1 MTQKNLFI
9 RVDSGLD
16 VGLGHVMRC
25 FALAEFIKNMNFN
38 VYFISKKIKG
48 NISRNI
54 ENNGYRVFHLDSKL
68 IKSSKPN
75 WKIDALKTSKIIQ
88 RFKNQKNLLLVDNY
102 GLSEKWETTLKSIV
116 DKIVVIDDFS
126 NRSHN
131 CNLFI
136 DQNLHT
142 SKKKINKKIPKN
154 CKKLL
159 GPKYALLRKEF
170 ILSRKI
176 VKKRSGKI
184 NRILISFGG
193 SDEKNQTLKVL
204 KAIKKLAKEKINVD
218 VIVGEP
224 NKNKIKIK
232 KICSKIENST
242 YYQQTENI
250 AKKMNKADLAIGA
263 GGIITWEK
271 CCLGLPS
278 IVSIVSKNQEDA
290 VNAVSKKG
298 CLINLGRAERLTSQ
312 DYLSAITNLNSKKL
326 IQMQKKCMK
335 LVDGKGAERV
345 AKQISLIARL

>member
-1 MTQKNLFI
+1 MIQKNIFI
-9 RVDSGLD
+9 RVDSGSD

-25 FALAEFIKNMNFN
+25 FALAEVIKNMNFN
-38 VYFISKKIKG
+38 VYFISKGIEGNVIK
-48 NISRNI
+48 NV
-54 ENNGYRVFHLDSKL
+54 ENYGYKVFRIDSKA
-68 IKSSKPN
+68 IKSSKSH
-75 WKIDALKTSKIIQ
+75 WKMDAVKTTKIIQ
-88 RFKNQKNLLLVDNY
+88 RFKNEKNLLLVDNY
-102 GLSEKWETTLKSIV
+102 ELSNMWETWLKLVV
-116 DKIVVIDDFS
+116 DKIIVIDDFL

-131 CNLFI
+131 CDLFI

-142 SKKKINKKIPKN
+142 GKIDRNKKYSKN

-159 GPKYALLRKEF
+159 GPKYALLRNEF
-170 ILSRKI
+170 AENRKN
-176 VKKRSGKI
+176 VKNRSGKI

-193 SDEKNQTLKVL
+193 SDEKNQTLISL
-204 KAIKKLAKEKINVD
+204 KAIKKLAEEKINVD

-224 NKNKIKIK
+224 NKNKTKIK
-232 KICSKIENST
+232 KICSSMENLT
-242 YYQQTENI
+242 YYQQPKNI
-250 AKKMNKADLAIGA
+250 AKIMKRADLAIGA

>member
-88 RFKNQKNLLLVDNY
+88 HFKNQKNLLLVDNY

-193 SDEKNQTLKVL
+193 SDEKNQTLKV
-204 KAIKKLAKEKINVD
+204 IKKIVDEKINVD

-224 NKNKIKIK
+224 NKNKTKIK
-232 KICSKIENST
+232 KICSRMENFT
-242 YYQQTENI
+242 YYQQPKNI
-250 AKKMNKADLAIGA
+250 AKIMKKADLAIGA
-263 GGIITWEK
+263 GGIITWER

-278 IVSIVSKNQEDA
+278 IVAIVSKNQEDA
-290 VNAVSKKG
+290 TNAVSKKG
-298 CLINLGRAERLTSQ
+298 CLINLGRVEQLTSE
-312 DYLSAITNLNSKKL
+312 DYLNAIRNLNSRKL
-326 IQMQKKCMK
+326 IRMHKKCLE
-335 LVDGKGAERV
+335 LVDGKGTERV
-345 AKQISLIARL
+345 AKQISLIAKI

>member
-250 AKKMNKADLAIGA
+250 AKIMNKADLAIGA
-263 GGIITWEK
+263 GGIITWER

-278 IVSIVSKNQEDA
+278 IVSTVSRNQNELTKTIANKNCIV
-290 VNAVSKKG
+290 
-298 CLINLGRAERLTSQ
+298 NLGNCEGLTPV
-312 DYLSAITNLNSKKL
+312 DYSNAIKNMNDKIICNMSSD
-326 IQMQKKCMK
+326 CMK
-335 LVDGKGAERV
+335 IVDGNGCYRV
-345 AKQISLIARL
+345 AEIIYSL

>member
-1 MTQKNLFI
+1 LRQKNLFI

-16 VGLGHVMRC
+16 IGLGHIMRC
-25 FALAEFIKNMNFN
+25 FALAEVIKTMNFN

-48 NISRNI
+48 NIIRNI
-54 ENNGYRVFHLDSKL
+54 EDDGYKVFRLDSK
-68 IKSSKPN
+68 SN
-75 WKIDALKTSKIIQ
+75 WKIDARKTTEIIQ
-88 RFKNQKNLLLVDNY
+88 HFKNEKNLLLVDNY
-102 GLSEKWETTLKSIV
+102 ELSKMWETSLKPAV
-116 DKIVVIDDFS
+116 NKIIIIDDFS

-142 SKKKINKKIPKN
+142 SKKEINKKIPKN

-159 GPKYALLRKEF
+159 GPKYTLLRKEF
-170 ILSRKI
+170 VECRKTI
-176 VKKRSGKI
+176 KKRSGKI
-184 NRILISFGG
+184 NRILVAFGG

-204 KAIKKLAKEKINVD
+204 KAIKKLDKKKINVD

-232 KICSKIENST
+232 KICSMLKNST
-242 YYQQTENI
+242 YYQQTKNM
-250 AKKMNKADLAIGA
+250 AKIMNKADLAIGA
-263 GGIITWEK
+263 GGIITWER

-298 CLINLGRAERLTSQ
+298 CLINLGRAERLISE
-312 DYLSAITNLNSKKL
+312 DYLNAIKKL
-326 IQMQKKCMK
+326 DSRKLIRMQKKCME
-335 LVDGKGAERV
+335 LIDGRGTERV
-345 AKQISLIARL
+345 AKQISLIAGK